1 MKQTIQSIDSQTLVT
16 KIKSLSADGIIFLVD
31 EYVWE
36 LYQDRLPLE
45 TICNAANKRI
55 ILKTLPRGE
64 KAKSFDVYER
74 ICEELLEEGI
84 HRNFHV
90 IACGG
95 GATSD
100 VSGFIAASLKRSFLE
115 CSPNNSTFNGGRF
128 YRWKNRD

>member
-36 LYQDRLPLE
+36 LYQNRLPIE

-100 VSGFIAASLKRSFLE
+100 VSGLLQLHS
-115 CSPNNSTFNGGRF
+115 
-128 YRWKNRD
+128 